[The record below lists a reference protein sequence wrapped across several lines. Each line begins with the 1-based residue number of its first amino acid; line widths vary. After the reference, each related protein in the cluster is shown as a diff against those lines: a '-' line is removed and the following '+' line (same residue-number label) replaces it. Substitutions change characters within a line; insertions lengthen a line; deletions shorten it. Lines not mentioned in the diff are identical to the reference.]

1 MKSLEM
7 KKDEKGSQAFVK
19 CQNEDVS
26 VYSHCAYCKFCE
38 GVIVNKRKVKAP
50 QKSKMDGIQKGLTP
64 DEELMAAHMMFM
76 TLIRDGTSIVC
87 ADENDEGFT
96 SLYSY

>member
-1 MKSLEM
+1 MVISVQYGCGCLLEYCLLKKCVASQRLQKDSVRMKYTLRHGRLWRSLI
-7 KKDEKGSQAFVK
+7 STTQ
-19 CQNEDVS
+19 
-26 VYSHCAYCKFCE
+26 
-38 GVIVNKRKVKAP
+38 
-50 QKSKMDGIQKGLTP
+50 DGIQKGLTP

-76 TLIRDGTSIVC
+76 TLIRDGTAIVC

>member
-1 MKSLEM
+1 MKSLEIE
-7 KKDEKGSQAFVK
+7 KDETGNKACVK
-19 CQNEDVS
+19 CRNEDIS

-38 GVIVNKRKVKAP
+38 GVIVNKRTVKSP
-50 QKSKMDGIQKGLTP
+50 QKSKMEGIQKGLSP

-76 TLIRDGTSIVC
+76 TLIRDGTAIVC
-87 ADENDEGFT
+87 TDENDEGFT